1 MMAALVWLSA
11 AGAGAA
17 AEPDFIL
24 RVPVTIADAP
34 HVETARVTCLATANE
49 TGRGVAIGVGE
60 ASVPLTQTGFDGVVE
75 LRFSAAA
82 GRAPQEAR
90 GYSCALTL
98 GVKTPQGP
106 VLRVTSLE
114 IRARYP
120 AITGQAIA
128 EYGESRGPLRPPP
141 DPSATG
147 ATTPQAD
154 ASPNRQKMS
163 PP

>member
-1 MMAALVWLSA
+1 
-11 AGAGAA
+11 
-17 AEPDFIL
+17 
-24 RVPVTIADAP
+24 
-34 HVETARVTCLATANE
+34 
-49 TGRGVAIGVGE
+49 
-60 ASVPLTQTGFDGVVE
+60 VVE

-141 DPSATG
+141 DPSAAG

-154 ASPNRQKMS
+154 ASPNRQKIS